1 MFNFVLISLVHP
13 SRKICHLYLT
23 YCVVVSVSGSCS
35 TKCFWLCP
43 LFHFPWKQ
51 LSHSKSPRV
60 PRSHLTHQGTIL
72 AVLRT
77 FTWSFIVSSKNGR
90 NSAKI
95 RNCWIS
101 TYFKVRIDLFQ
112 QKGWAKWSKYSDI
125 ITNDELDISAKPKS
139 ISRNFFREIDFM
151 EKNGTFSEFITL
163 CPLLSS
169 LCSGMSLIALTNL
182 FVLFH
187 LITGSWQCSLII
199 VTLYSTCGL
208 VVGFVSNSS
217 STKRRHTKINL
228 SPYLSQ

>member
-1 MFNFVLISLVHP
+1 MYDFLRVLLEVFAMHKAWFLILHLNCSYFMFNFVLISLVHP

-72 AVLRT
+72 AALRT

-95 RNCWIS
+95 RYCWI
-101 TYFKVRIDLFQ
+101 
-112 QKGWAKWSKYSDI
+112 
-125 ITNDELDISAKPKS
+125 
-139 ISRNFFREIDFM
+139 
-151 EKNGTFSEFITL
+151 
-163 CPLLSS
+163 
-169 LCSGMSLIALTNL
+169 LT
-182 FVLFH
+182 
-187 LITGSWQCSLII
+187 
-199 VTLYSTCGL
+199 
-208 VVGFVSNSS
+208 
-217 STKRRHTKINL
+217 
-228 SPYLSQ
+228 

>member
-72 AVLRT
+72 AALCT

-95 RNCWIS
+95 RYCWIS
-101 TYFKVRIDLFQ
+101 TYLKVRIDLFQ
-112 QKGWAKWSKYSDI
+112 HKRLSKVEQIFWYNYKWWIGY
-125 ITNDELDISAKPKS
+125 
-139 ISRNFFREIDFM
+139 
-151 EKNGTFSEFITL
+151 
-163 CPLLSS
+163 
-169 LCSGMSLIALTNL
+169 
-182 FVLFH
+182 
-187 LITGSWQCSLII
+187 QC
-199 VTLYSTCGL
+199 
-208 VVGFVSNSS
+208 
-217 STKRRHTKINL
+217 KTKINFTKFFVKLNGKNIALFQDLEDCVLFLVLFAPGWVL
-228 SPYLSQ
+228 SLWQIYLFCSISLQDLDNAPWSLSLFTPHVVWLLGLWATVVVLKEDTQK

>member
-1 MFNFVLISLVHP
+1 MIKVFNSHNFRVCAWRKITGKWHKFGNKCIHGEFISVLLEFFANAQSMIFDLALKLFLFHMFNFVLISLVHP

-72 AVLRT
+72 AALCT

-95 RNCWIS
+95 RYCWI
-101 TYFKVRIDLFQ
+101 
-112 QKGWAKWSKYSDI
+112 
-125 ITNDELDISAKPKS
+125 
-139 ISRNFFREIDFM
+139 
-151 EKNGTFSEFITL
+151 
-163 CPLLSS
+163 
-169 LCSGMSLIALTNL
+169 LT
-182 FVLFH
+182 
-187 LITGSWQCSLII
+187 
-199 VTLYSTCGL
+199 
-208 VVGFVSNSS
+208 
-217 STKRRHTKINL
+217 
-228 SPYLSQ
+228 

>member
-72 AVLRT
+72 AALRT

-125 ITNDELDISAKPKS
+125 ITNDELDISDCKTK
-139 ISRNFFREIDFM
+139 INFTKFFSWNWFHG
-151 EKNGTFSEFITL
+151 KNCTFSEFRTH
-163 CPLLSS
+163 C
-169 LCSGMSLIALTNL
+169 
-182 FVLFH
+182 VLF
-187 LITGSWQCSLII
+187 LVLFAPGWVLSLWQIYLFCSISLQDLDNAPWSLSLFTPH
-199 VTLYSTCGL
+199 VVWLLGL
-208 VVGFVSNSS
+208 WATVVLKED
-217 STKRRHTKINL
+217 TQK
-228 SPYLSQ
+228 

>member
-1 MFNFVLISLVHP
+1 ML
-13 SRKICHLYLT
+13 K
-23 YCVVVSVSGSCS
+23 
-35 TKCFWLCP
+35 
-43 LFHFPWKQ
+43 
-51 LSHSKSPRV
+51 
-60 PRSHLTHQGTIL
+60 
-72 AVLRT
+72 
-77 FTWSFIVSSKNGR
+77 
-90 NSAKI
+90 
-95 RNCWIS
+95 S
-101 TYFKVRIDLFQ
+101 TYSKVRIDLFQ
-112 QKGWAKWSKYSDI
+112 HKGWAKWSKYSDI

-139 ISRNFFREIDFM
+139 ISRNFSWNWFHG
-151 EKNGTFSEFITL
+151 KNCTFSEFRRL

-208 VVGFVSNSS
+208 VVGFVSNSR

>member
-72 AVLRT
+72 AALRT

-112 QKGWAKWSKYSDI
+112 HKRLSKVEQIFWYNYKWWIGYQWLQNQI
-125 ITNDELDISAKPKS
+125 QFHEI
-139 ISRNFFREIDFM
+139 FHEIDFT
-151 EKNGTFSEFITL
+151 EK
-163 CPLLSS
+163 
-169 LCSGMSLIALTNL
+169 IALFQNL
-182 FVLFH
+182 EHCVLF
-187 LITGSWQCSLII
+187 LVLFAPGWVLSLWQIYLFCSISLQDLDNAPWSLSLFTPH
-199 VTLYSTCGL
+199 VVWLLGL
-208 VVGFVSNSS
+208 WATVVVLKED
-217 STKRRHTKINL
+217 TQK
-228 SPYLSQ
+228 